1 MRWKSICA
9 GLLTA
14 CMLAGQAFAASDS
27 QTAADRLRT
36 LGLFQGT
43 EQGDELDRPLTRA
56 EAAVMLVRL
65 LGRTADL
72 ADAPAS
78 PFTDLSDWA
87 APYVDR
93 LYADGLTQGAGAGVY
108 CPDTPISYDQYA
120 LFLGRALGF
129 DDNATATGSGVVPAG
144 DYLARRGQPITRGEA
159 AALSEQALCHVVADG
174 RETLAEQL
182 IARGVFTKSAW
193 AASGSAQR
201 AQSKPLAERL
211 KGSAWSQHYAPGGYQ
226 IVRTADGRTQAASDR
241 RFQTAT
247 LTYGADGIFG
257 YDADALYYVDPET
270 LTSTVLLT
278 LPHYAASY
286 GTAQRADVL
295 GHQDGTFLI
304 RIWTGQNEGR
314 LYTWTLTGGVQ
325 LLRDKWTGGDTDVQ
339 TAESAG
345 SRYFG
350 GSFGIVQIDSTGHAA
365 QLTQT
370 PCRALAFFSGI
381 LYFIPQD
388 DYMSDDSPRADWSN
402 GGREV
407 RVLSVGHETTVLR
420 IPDGPIR
427 LDTIVA
433 ADGDTV
439 TARGTLHDGW
449 DTQWTVTFQG
459 TAEAA
464 SVLDVGDTRAL
475 PGKTGRQTPVSRSE
489 LLAWWGDTLGL
500 PVQTA

>member
-1 MRWKSICA
+1 MRWKPFCA

-65 LGRTADL
+65 LGRTADI

-87 APYVDR
+87 APYVDW
-93 LYADGLTQGAGAGVY
+93 LYADGLTHGAGTAVY
-108 CPDTPISYDQYA
+108 CPDAPISYDQYA

-129 DDNATATGSGVVPAG
+129 DDSATATGSGVVSAG

-159 AALSEQALCHVVADG
+159 AELSEQALGHVVATG

-193 AASGSAQR
+193 TAAGTARR

-211 KGSAWSQHYAPGGYQ
+211 KDSAWSQHYAPGGYQ

-257 YDADALYYVDPET
+257 YDAHALYYVDPET
-270 LTSTVLLT
+270 LTSTVLLE

-286 GTAQRADVL
+286 GTTQRADVL
-295 GHQDGTFLI
+295 GHQNGTFLI
-304 RIWTGQNEGR
+304 RVWTGQNEGR
-314 LYTWTLTGGVQ
+314 LYTWTLTGGVE
-325 LLRDKWTGGDTDVQ
+325 LLRGAWSGGDTDVH

-345 SRYFG
+345 NRYFG
-350 GSFGIVQIDSTGHAA
+350 GGFGIVQIDSAGHAA

-370 PCRALAFFSGI
+370 PCRALALFSEI

-388 DYMSDDSPRADWSN
+388 DYMSDGSPRADWST

-420 IPDGPIR
+420 IPNGPIR

-449 DTQWTVTFQG
+449 DTQWTVTFHG
-459 TAEAA
+459 TAETV
-464 SVLDVGDTRAL
+464 SVSDVGDTRAI
-475 PGKTGRQTPVSRSE
+475 PGEQDRQTPVSKAD
-489 LLAWWGDTLGL
+489 LLAWWNKTLGL
-500 PVQTA
+500 PAPAA